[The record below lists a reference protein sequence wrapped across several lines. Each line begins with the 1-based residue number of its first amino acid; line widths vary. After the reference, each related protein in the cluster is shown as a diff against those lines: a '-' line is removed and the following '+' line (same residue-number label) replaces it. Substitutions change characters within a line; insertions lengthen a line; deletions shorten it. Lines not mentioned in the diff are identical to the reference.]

1 MRIRRH
7 ISWRRFL
14 VLMPATL
21 VSVAAVA
28 LLALLVVL
36 PAVSRIDFLRADR
49 SVPGAEKG
57 ALLIIDQIGDGGLAP
72 GDIAIV
78 ASLPDGEPQI
88 ATVLSIDDGFAVLS
102 QSPGGS
108 TLTLPQADV
117 RLRVTD
123 SIAGFGD
130 AYEFVDSVP
139 GLVTV
144 VGSAVLTWIVTLGL
158 LGWYRRRRV
167 HPSGSPRATASPAAP
182 PLAAVPLLVLERPP
196 LQQQHA
202 ASGRPAPVAD
212 DRDYAPQHDQVGA
225 RVKSIVSQADD
236 LIAFI
241 TRDPVRLS
249 PQRWLA
255 EIQRHAPARP
265 ANETARWAGL
275 GAVAA
280 VVASA
285 TLLVA
290 EESHRR
296 QARRRHVQRPA
307 SVQGVLARLWYGDRA
322 NVRYG

>member
-1 MRIRRH
+1 M
-7 ISWRRFL
+7 
-14 VLMPATL
+14 
-21 VSVAAVA
+21 
-28 LLALLVVL
+28 
-36 PAVSRIDFLRADR
+36 
-49 SVPGAEKG
+49 
-57 ALLIIDQIGDGGLAP
+57 P

-78 ASLPDGEPQI
+78 ASLPDGEPEI
-88 ATVLSIDDGFAVLS
+88 ATVLSIDDGFAILS
-102 QSPGGS
+102 QSADGS

-130 AYEFVDSVP
+130 AYEFVNSVP
-139 GLVTV
+139 GVVTV

-158 LGWYRRRRV
+158 LGWYRRRRGY
-167 HPSGSPRATASPAAP
+167 PSGSPRATASPAAP
-182 PLAAVPLLVLERPP
+182 PLAAVPLLVVDRPP

-202 ASGRPAPVAD
+202 VSGRPAPVAG
-212 DRDYAPQHDQVGA
+212 DRDYAPQHDQAGA
-225 RVKSIVSQADD
+225 RVKSTVPQADD
-236 LIAFI
+236 LIEFI
-241 TRDPVRLS
+241 ARDPVRLS

-296 QARRRHVQRPA
+296 QARRRRVQRPA
-307 SVQGVLARLWYGDRA
+307 SVQGVLTRLLYGDRG
-322 NVRYG
+322 NIRYG